1 MTRTIHLLL
10 LAALVLAAAPRP
22 SHGASIGAVILDQQQ
37 ADEQVAWPARRDKTP
52 LPVVLW
58 HGMGDSCCGQG
69 MSDIKAALEHE
80 VPGVFVHSIRVGRD
94 ANEDTMRG
102 FLDDV
107 NVQTKQ
113 VCAKLKSMEKLK
125 RGFHFIG
132 FSQGGL
138 FARSLVERCEGL
150 KVETLITFAA
160 PHQGIKD
167 VPESWCDSQPV
178 FCSMARMTIRYGAY
192 SPLVQGKVVQA
203 AYIKT
208 PWNHNAYLRGNR
220 FLPDINNEN
229 NVNKAY
235 KERMTT
241 LKALV
246 LVRHED
252 DTVLSLRDSAWFY
265 EDLMSGPVP
274 FNETALYKDDVI
286 GLRKLHKKGKVA
298 FVTLPGDHMQFSIAS
313 FLAVVLPYLRD
324 ASTAVM
330 HANEHVDAVAVRL
343 HARQLAHTN
352 PAWLDRVP
360 FARSTL

>member
-1 MTRTIHLLL
+1 MTRTIHLIL
-10 LAALVLAAAPRP
+10 LAALVLAAAPRT
-22 SHGASIGAVILDQQQ
+22 SQGASIGAVILDRQQ

-69 MSDIKAALEHE
+69 MSDIKAALEQE
-80 VPGVFVHSIRVGRD
+80 VPGVFVHSILVGRD

-113 VCAKLKSMEKLK
+113 VCAKLKSMSELE

-167 VPESWCDSQPV
+167 VPASWCDSQPV
-178 FCSMARMTIRYGAY
+178 FCSMARLTIRRGAY
-192 SPLVQGKVVQA
+192 NSLVQKSVVQA
-203 AYIKT
+203 SYIKT
-208 PWNHNAYLRGNR
+208 PWNLNAYLRGNL

-229 NVNKAY
+229 NVNKVY
-235 KERMTT
+235 KERMTA

-313 FLAVVLPYLRD
+313 FLGVVLPYLRD
-324 ASTAVM
+324 ASAAVM
-330 HANEHVDAVAVRL
+330 HANEHIDAGDVRL
-343 HARQLAHTN
+343 HTRQPGRAN
-352 PAWLDRVP
+352 PALLESMP
-360 FARSTL
+360 FARSAM